1 MPRKFGLSRN
11 LTTVRLYKIKKKV
24 GIPFF
29 ATINDEIKEKIH
41 LNAYLNLT
49 RVSSDNDV
57 TRLLTNRRSGSSG
70 SYRHFCF

>member
-11 LTTVRLYKIKKKV
+11 LTTVRLYKVKKKV
-24 GIPFF
+24 GIPFY

-41 LNAYLNLT
+41 LNANLNLT
-49 RVSSDNDV
+49 RVSFDNV
-57 TRLLTNRRSGSSG
+57 TRLLINRRSGSSG

>member
-11 LTTVRLYKIKKKV
+11 LTTVRLYKVKKKV
-24 GIPFF
+24 GILFF

-41 LNAYLNLT
+41 LNANLNLT
-49 RVSSDNDV
+49 RVSFDNV
-57 TRLLTNRRSGSSG
+57 TRLLINRRSGSSG